1 MKKNL
6 LPRLVLLAAIPA
18 SAIAQLNEPQMPTP
32 QIKPVPMPKPAGPVP
47 DPKTPAARTV
57 HDPHYG
63 ISFHLPAGWN
73 FTRRDGEV
81 STFHLD
87 ARSAPRASQVRSV
100 ASIAFNPYPVSTFSG
115 ALFYSSVTPGL
126 TAGTSRFQTSARAPR
141 TVVTTEIGGVPFEH
155 GYDEHGTICTE
166 SRDET
171 YTAFRNGA
179 CYRFD
184 LVINSFCGGDVSDV
198 KDMTPQELES
208 IRHRLESILN
218 TVQFDTK

>member
-1 MKKNL
+1 
-6 LPRLVLLAAIPA
+6 
-18 SAIAQLNEPQMPTP
+18 
-32 QIKPVPMPKPAGPVP
+32 MPKPAAPVP
-47 DPKTPAARTV
+47 DPATPAARTV
-57 HDPHYG
+57 HDSRYG

-73 FTRRDGEV
+73 LTRRDGEV

-87 ARSAPRASQVRSV
+87 ARSAPRNSQLRAV
-100 ASIAFNPYPVSTFSG
+100 ASIAFNPFPASTFAG

-126 TAGTSRFQTSARAPR
+126 TEGTCRFQTSARGPH
-141 TVVTTEIGGVPFEH
+141 TVTTDKIGGISFDH
-155 GYDEHGTICTE
+155 GYDEHGGICTE

-171 YTAFRNGA
+171 YTAFHNGA

-184 LVINSFCGGDVSDV
+184 LVINNFCGGEVSDV
-198 KDMTPQELES
+198 KDMTTQEIEA